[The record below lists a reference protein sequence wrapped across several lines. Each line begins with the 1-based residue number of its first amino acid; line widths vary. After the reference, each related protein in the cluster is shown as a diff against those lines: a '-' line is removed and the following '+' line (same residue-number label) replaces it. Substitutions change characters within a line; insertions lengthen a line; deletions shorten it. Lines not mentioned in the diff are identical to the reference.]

1 MKKFWLKTM
10 AIVIIISMLLS
21 VNTFAHSLEYIDV
34 VLNSGDVVEEEQY
47 YVGRSEE
54 NHPNYDPNFKDVN
67 KVTFNAFGSEPIIV
81 KNSGFSGC
89 IAPCTVNEI
98 VFNGT
103 GDIILGSRAFAITNI
118 TDLNLPS
125 NIKFEDGACD
135 VFSESK
141 VKNVTIGCSM
151 CESMFYGC
159 NYLENVTFT
168 ADNDINEIP
177 KAAFEL
183 TVGLKKIE
191 IPSSVKKIGDSAFD
205 LSTVSEI
212 KFNEGL
218 ETIGNLAF
226 NTWGSFEKIT
236 LPSTVKSIGEECFNS
251 YKPYLIELNDGLERV
266 GKQAF
271 ICKFANQSVKIPA
284 SVTEIGEKAFGYSD
298 SGKKAENFTIYGYR
312 GTAAE
317 TYANEN
323 GFTFIP
329 LDSTDPN
336 GINVVLN
343 SGDVVEAGQ
352 YSEPD
357 EYASDYKAVGTVTFN
372 ATGSKPITVKRLG
385 FSGNSSFSNNVKN
398 IIFNGNGEIILDSL
412 AFSCSCVTTLYLP
425 SNVHFADDAEYVFDG
440 AKNLK
445 KAIVACKLCPNMF
458 SESKELREV
467 EFSQGNN
474 LEELPDEAF
483 YLCGSLEK
491 INFPS
496 TLKRIGASCFYYSN
510 LSDINLNEG
519 LETIDEYAFYFAA
532 NCNSIEF
539 PSTLKSIGKSA
550 FLGCPFNAIQL
561 NDGLSSVGEKAFY
574 GNNFKSVTIPISVTS
589 IGEKA
594 FGYISDSKTID
605 GFTIYG
611 YRGTA
616 AETYAN
622 ENGFTF
628 IPLDLVEF
636 ERFEDTTS
644 TSVVYDVTVHSGAVV
659 EERQYAELYEEW
671 SEDHYWIN
679 KLTFDAR
686 GVAPITINDYGFAGA
701 NGAPGYIRTI
711 DFIGSGDVVFGS
723 QAFNFTGIE
732 SLTLPANVK
741 FKDNAEGIFT
751 SCLRLK
757 TADIYCDVVPK
768 MFDDCNSL
776 ETVNFKGNTTSIPY
790 AAFRNCNIKR
800 LDIPSSVKSIGEE
813 AFFGS
818 YQMAAV
824 TLRSGLSSIGAKAFY
839 DNNFKFVIIPASVTS
854 IGEKAFGYISDS
866 KTIDGFTI
874 YGYRG
879 TAAET
884 YANENGFTFVSLDSE
899 SSVKGVTYTPSW
911 SSVNDYS
918 FSVDGRPLKLQVIEA
933 TGATRTFSRHAS
945 NVAIKAYDE
954 QGNEV
959 HDTSADLAYEV
970 WTVKTR
976 LTPNSNLKIH
986 AKYDNVWEDQTYDF
1000 SISTLYS
1007 DTTLKSAELA
1017 ETSGKQSAVDCKIVT
1032 GSGVNKVRIEYED
1045 GMTTTVNS
1053 SMAVLN
1059 ETNMTYTYN
1068 LSVKPRHIGE
1078 NSFKVYIKTPT
1089 DGWKYAT
1096 TLTYTVE

>member
-10 AIVIIISMLLS
+10 AIVIVISMLLS

-323 GFTFIP
+323 GFTF
-329 LDSTDPN
+329 
-336 GINVVLN
+336 V
-343 SGDVVEAGQ
+343 
-352 YSEPD
+352 
-357 EYASDYKAVGTVTFN
+357 
-372 ATGSKPITVKRLG
+372 
-385 FSGNSSFSNNVKN
+385 
-398 IIFNGNGEIILDSL
+398 
-412 AFSCSCVTTLYLP
+412 
-425 SNVHFADDAEYVFDG
+425 
-440 AKNLK
+440 
-445 KAIVACKLCPNMF
+445 
-458 SESKELREV
+458 
-467 EFSQGNN
+467 
-474 LEELPDEAF
+474 
-483 YLCGSLEK
+483 
-491 INFPS
+491 
-496 TLKRIGASCFYYSN
+496 
-510 LSDINLNEG
+510 
-519 LETIDEYAFYFAA
+519 
-532 NCNSIEF
+532 
-539 PSTLKSIGKSA
+539 
-550 FLGCPFNAIQL
+550 
-561 NDGLSSVGEKAFY
+561 
-574 GNNFKSVTIPISVTS
+574 
-589 IGEKA
+589 
-594 FGYISDSKTID
+594 
-605 GFTIYG
+605 
-611 YRGTA
+611 
-616 AETYAN
+616 
-622 ENGFTF
+622 
-628 IPLDLVEF
+628 PLDLVEF

-644 TSVVYDVTVHSGAVV
+644 TSPVYDVTLHSGAVV

-723 QAFNFTGIE
+723 QVFNFTGIE

-824 TLRSGLSSIGAKAFY
+824 TLHSGLSSIGAKAFY

-879 TAAET
+879 TATET
-884 YANENGFTFVSLDSE
+884 YANENGFTFISLDSE
-899 SSVKGVTYTPSW
+899 SSVKDVTYTPSW

-945 NVAIKAYDE
+945 NVVIKAYDE

-976 LTPNSNLKIH
+976 LTPNSSLKIH

-1000 SISTLYS
+1000 NISTLYS

-1053 SMAVLN
+1053 SMAVLD

-1078 NSFKVYIKTPT
+1078 NSFKVYIKTPA

>member
-103 GDIILGSRAFAITNI
+103 GNIILGSRAFAITNI

-212 KFNEGL
+212 KYNEGL

-317 TYANEN
+317 TYATEN
-323 GFTFIP
+323 GFTF
-329 LDSTDPN
+329 
-336 GINVVLN
+336 V
-343 SGDVVEAGQ
+343 
-352 YSEPD
+352 
-357 EYASDYKAVGTVTFN
+357 
-372 ATGSKPITVKRLG
+372 
-385 FSGNSSFSNNVKN
+385 
-398 IIFNGNGEIILDSL
+398 
-412 AFSCSCVTTLYLP
+412 
-425 SNVHFADDAEYVFDG
+425 
-440 AKNLK
+440 
-445 KAIVACKLCPNMF
+445 
-458 SESKELREV
+458 
-467 EFSQGNN
+467 
-474 LEELPDEAF
+474 
-483 YLCGSLEK
+483 
-491 INFPS
+491 
-496 TLKRIGASCFYYSN
+496 
-510 LSDINLNEG
+510 
-519 LETIDEYAFYFAA
+519 
-532 NCNSIEF
+532 
-539 PSTLKSIGKSA
+539 
-550 FLGCPFNAIQL
+550 
-561 NDGLSSVGEKAFY
+561 
-574 GNNFKSVTIPISVTS
+574 
-589 IGEKA
+589 
-594 FGYISDSKTID
+594 
-605 GFTIYG
+605 
-611 YRGTA
+611 
-616 AETYAN
+616 
-622 ENGFTF
+622 
-628 IPLDLVEF
+628 PLDLVEF

-644 TSVVYDVTVHSGAVV
+644 TSPVYDVTVHSGAVV
-659 EERQYAELYEEW
+659 EERQYAEPYEEW

-723 QAFNFTGIE
+723 QVFNFTGIE

-839 DNNFKFVIIPASVTS
+839 GNNFKSVTIPISVTS

-884 YANENGFTFVSLDSE
+884 YANENGFTFIPLDSE
-899 SSVKGVTYTPSW
+899 SSVKDVTYTPSW

-945 NVAIKAYDE
+945 NVVIKAYDE

-1053 SMAVLN
+1053 SMAVLDK
-1059 ETNMTYTYN
+1059 TNMTYTYN
-1068 LSVKPRHIGE
+1068 LSVKTRHIGE
-1078 NSFKVYIKTPT
+1078 NSFKVYIKTPA

-1096 TLTYTVE
+1096 MLTYTVE

>member
-218 ETIGNLAF
+218 ETIGNSAF

-271 ICKFANQSVKIPA
+271 ICNFANQSVKIPA

-329 LDSTDPN
+329 LD
-336 GINVVLN
+336 
-343 SGDVVEAGQ
+343 
-352 YSEPD
+352 
-357 EYASDYKAVGTVTFN
+357 
-372 ATGSKPITVKRLG
+372 
-385 FSGNSSFSNNVKN
+385 
-398 IIFNGNGEIILDSL
+398 
-412 AFSCSCVTTLYLP
+412 
-425 SNVHFADDAEYVFDG
+425 
-440 AKNLK
+440 
-445 KAIVACKLCPNMF
+445 
-458 SESKELREV
+458 
-467 EFSQGNN
+467 
-474 LEELPDEAF
+474 
-483 YLCGSLEK
+483 
-491 INFPS
+491 
-496 TLKRIGASCFYYSN
+496 
-510 LSDINLNEG
+510 
-519 LETIDEYAFYFAA
+519 
-532 NCNSIEF
+532 
-539 PSTLKSIGKSA
+539 
-550 FLGCPFNAIQL
+550 
-561 NDGLSSVGEKAFY
+561 
-574 GNNFKSVTIPISVTS
+574 
-589 IGEKA
+589 
-594 FGYISDSKTID
+594 
-605 GFTIYG
+605 
-611 YRGTA
+611 
-616 AETYAN
+616 
-622 ENGFTF
+622 
-628 IPLDLVEF
+628 LVEF

-644 TSVVYDVTVHSGAVV
+644 TSPVYDVTVHSGAVV

-723 QAFNFTGIE
+723 QVFNFTGIE

-884 YANENGFTFVSLDSE
+884 YANENGFTFIPLDSE
-899 SSVKGVTYTPSW
+899 SSVMGVTYTPSW

-945 NVAIKAYDE
+945 NVVIKAYDE

-1000 SISTLYS
+1000 SVSTLYS

-1017 ETSGKQSAVDCKIVT
+1017 ETSGKKSAVDCKIVT

-1053 SMAVLN
+1053 SMAVLD

-1068 LSVKPRHIGE
+1068 LSVKTRHIGE
-1078 NSFKVYIKTPT
+1078 NSFKVYIKTPA

>member
-218 ETIGNLAF
+218 ETIGNSAF

-271 ICKFANQSVKIPA
+271 ICNFANQSVKIPA

-298 SGKKAENFTIYGYR
+298 SCKKAEN
-312 GTAAE
+312 
-317 TYANEN
+317 
-323 GFTFIP
+323 
-329 LDSTDPN
+329 
-336 GINVVLN
+336 
-343 SGDVVEAGQ
+343 
-352 YSEPD
+352 
-357 EYASDYKAVGTVTFN
+357 
-372 ATGSKPITVKRLG
+372 
-385 FSGNSSFSNNVKN
+385 
-398 IIFNGNGEIILDSL
+398 
-412 AFSCSCVTTLYLP
+412 
-425 SNVHFADDAEYVFDG
+425 
-440 AKNLK
+440 
-445 KAIVACKLCPNMF
+445 
-458 SESKELREV
+458 
-467 EFSQGNN
+467 
-474 LEELPDEAF
+474 
-483 YLCGSLEK
+483 
-491 INFPS
+491 
-496 TLKRIGASCFYYSN
+496 
-510 LSDINLNEG
+510 
-519 LETIDEYAFYFAA
+519 
-532 NCNSIEF
+532 
-539 PSTLKSIGKSA
+539 
-550 FLGCPFNAIQL
+550 
-561 NDGLSSVGEKAFY
+561 
-574 GNNFKSVTIPISVTS
+574 
-589 IGEKA
+589 
-594 FGYISDSKTID
+594 
-605 GFTIYG
+605 FTIYG

-644 TSVVYDVTVHSGAVV
+644 TSPVYDVTVHSGAVV

-768 MFDDCNSL
+768 MFYDCNSL

-800 LDIPSSVKSIGEE
+800 LDIPASVKSIGEE

-818 YQMAAV
+818 YQLEAV
-824 TLRSGLSSIGAKAFY
+824 ALRSGLSSIGAKAFY

-884 YANENGFTFVSLDSE
+884 YANENGFTFIPLDSE

-918 FSVDGRPLKLQVIEA
+918 ISVDGRPLKLQVIEA

-945 NVAIKAYDE
+945 NVVIKAYDE

-1007 DTTLKSAELA
+1007 DTTLKYAELA
-1017 ETSGKQSAVDCKIVT
+1017 ETSGKKSTVDCKIVT

-1045 GMTTTVNS
+1045 GMTSTVNS

>member
-1 MKKFWLKTM
+1 M

-218 ETIGNLAF
+218 ETIGNSAF

-271 ICKFANQSVKIPA
+271 ICNFANQSVKIPA

-298 SGKKAENFTIYGYR
+298 SCKKAEN
-312 GTAAE
+312 
-317 TYANEN
+317 
-323 GFTFIP
+323 
-329 LDSTDPN
+329 
-336 GINVVLN
+336 
-343 SGDVVEAGQ
+343 
-352 YSEPD
+352 
-357 EYASDYKAVGTVTFN
+357 
-372 ATGSKPITVKRLG
+372 
-385 FSGNSSFSNNVKN
+385 
-398 IIFNGNGEIILDSL
+398 
-412 AFSCSCVTTLYLP
+412 
-425 SNVHFADDAEYVFDG
+425 
-440 AKNLK
+440 
-445 KAIVACKLCPNMF
+445 
-458 SESKELREV
+458 
-467 EFSQGNN
+467 
-474 LEELPDEAF
+474 
-483 YLCGSLEK
+483 
-491 INFPS
+491 
-496 TLKRIGASCFYYSN
+496 
-510 LSDINLNEG
+510 
-519 LETIDEYAFYFAA
+519 
-532 NCNSIEF
+532 
-539 PSTLKSIGKSA
+539 
-550 FLGCPFNAIQL
+550 
-561 NDGLSSVGEKAFY
+561 
-574 GNNFKSVTIPISVTS
+574 
-589 IGEKA
+589 
-594 FGYISDSKTID
+594 
-605 GFTIYG
+605 FTIYG

-644 TSVVYDVTVHSGAVV
+644 TSPVYDVTVHSGAVV

-768 MFDDCNSL
+768 MFYDCNSL

-800 LDIPSSVKSIGEE
+800 LDIPASVKSIGEE

-818 YQMAAV
+818 YQLEAV
-824 TLRSGLSSIGAKAFY
+824 ALRSGLSSIGAKAFY

-884 YANENGFTFVSLDSE
+884 YANENGFTFIPLDSE

-976 LTPNSNLKIH
+976 LTPNSSLKIH

-1017 ETSGKQSAVDCKIVT
+1017 ETSGKKSTVDCKIVT

-1045 GMTTTVNS
+1045 GMTSTVNS

>member
-10 AIVIIISMLLS
+10 ASIIIISMLLS

-329 LDSTDPN
+329 LD
-336 GINVVLN
+336 
-343 SGDVVEAGQ
+343 
-352 YSEPD
+352 
-357 EYASDYKAVGTVTFN
+357 
-372 ATGSKPITVKRLG
+372 
-385 FSGNSSFSNNVKN
+385 
-398 IIFNGNGEIILDSL
+398 
-412 AFSCSCVTTLYLP
+412 
-425 SNVHFADDAEYVFDG
+425 
-440 AKNLK
+440 
-445 KAIVACKLCPNMF
+445 
-458 SESKELREV
+458 
-467 EFSQGNN
+467 
-474 LEELPDEAF
+474 
-483 YLCGSLEK
+483 
-491 INFPS
+491 
-496 TLKRIGASCFYYSN
+496 
-510 LSDINLNEG
+510 
-519 LETIDEYAFYFAA
+519 
-532 NCNSIEF
+532 
-539 PSTLKSIGKSA
+539 
-550 FLGCPFNAIQL
+550 
-561 NDGLSSVGEKAFY
+561 
-574 GNNFKSVTIPISVTS
+574 
-589 IGEKA
+589 
-594 FGYISDSKTID
+594 
-605 GFTIYG
+605 
-611 YRGTA
+611 
-616 AETYAN
+616 
-622 ENGFTF
+622 
-628 IPLDLVEF
+628 LVEF

-644 TSVVYDVTVHSGAVV
+644 TSPVCDVTVHSGAVV

-818 YQMAAV
+818 YKMAAV

-839 DNNFKFVIIPASVTS
+839 GNNFKSVTIPISVTS

-884 YANENGFTFVSLDSE
+884 YANENGFTFIPLDSE
-899 SSVKGVTYTPSW
+899 SSVMGVTYTPSW

-945 NVAIKAYDE
+945 NVVIKAYNE

-1053 SMAVLN
+1053 SMAVLD

-1078 NSFKVYIKTPT
+1078 NSFKVYIKTPA

>member
-1 MKKFWLKTM
+1 M
-10 AIVIIISMLLS
+10 ANIIIISMLLS
-21 VNTFAHSLEYIDV
+21 VNVYAETLEKIDV
-34 VLNSGDVVEEEQY
+34 VLNSGDIVEEEQY
-47 YVGRSEE
+47 YTGRSEE
-54 NHPNYDPNFKDVN
+54 FHPNYDPNFKDVN

-81 KNSGFSGC
+81 KKYGFAGWS
-89 IAPCTVNEI
+89 APGSVKEI

-103 GDIILGSRAFAITNI
+103 GDIILGSNAFAITNI
-118 TDLNLPS
+118 TELNLPS
-125 NIKFEDGACD
+125 NIKFEDGA
-135 VFSESK
+135 VEIFSGSK
-141 VKNVTIGCSM
+141 VKNVTIGCAM
-151 CESMFYGC
+151 CEGMFDEC

-168 ADNDINEIP
+168 SDIREIP
-177 KAAFEL
+177 KLAFDL

-191 IPSSVKKIGDSAFD
+191 IPSSVKKIGDSAFE
-205 LSTVSEI
+205 LSAVSEI

-226 NTWGSFEKIT
+226 KTWGSFEKIT
-236 LPSTVKSIGEECFNS
+236 LPSTVKSIGEQCFNS
-251 YKPYLIELNDGLERV
+251 NKPYDIELNDGLEHV

-271 ICKFANQSVKIPA
+271 VGEFDSKSVIIPA
-284 SVTEIGEKAFGYSD
+284 SVTEIGEMAFGYKSYF
-298 SGKKAENFTIYGYR
+298 GKKAENFTIYGYR

-323 GFTFIP
+323 GFTFVP
-329 LDSTDPN
+329 LN
-336 GINVVLN
+336 
-343 SGDVVEAGQ
+343 
-352 YSEPD
+352 
-357 EYASDYKAVGTVTFN
+357 
-372 ATGSKPITVKRLG
+372 
-385 FSGNSSFSNNVKN
+385 
-398 IIFNGNGEIILDSL
+398 
-412 AFSCSCVTTLYLP
+412 
-425 SNVHFADDAEYVFDG
+425 
-440 AKNLK
+440 
-445 KAIVACKLCPNMF
+445 
-458 SESKELREV
+458 
-467 EFSQGNN
+467 
-474 LEELPDEAF
+474 
-483 YLCGSLEK
+483 
-491 INFPS
+491 
-496 TLKRIGASCFYYSN
+496 
-510 LSDINLNEG
+510 
-519 LETIDEYAFYFAA
+519 
-532 NCNSIEF
+532 
-539 PSTLKSIGKSA
+539 
-550 FLGCPFNAIQL
+550 
-561 NDGLSSVGEKAFY
+561 
-574 GNNFKSVTIPISVTS
+574 
-589 IGEKA
+589 
-594 FGYISDSKTID
+594 
-605 GFTIYG
+605 
-611 YRGTA
+611 
-616 AETYAN
+616 
-622 ENGFTF
+622 
-628 IPLDLVEF
+628 LVEF

-644 TSVVYDVTVHSGAVV
+644 TSPVYDVTVHSGAVV

-818 YQMAAV
+818 YQLSAV

-839 DNNFKFVIIPASVTS
+839 GNNFKSVTIPISVTS

-884 YANENGFTFVSLDSE
+884 YATENGFTFIPLDSE
-899 SSVKGVTYTPSW
+899 SSVKDVTYTPSW

-945 NVAIKAYDE
+945 NVVIKAYDE

-976 LTPNSNLKIH
+976 LTPNSSLKIH
-986 AKYDNVWEDQTYDF
+986 AKYDNVWKDQTYDF

-1053 SMAVLN
+1053 SMAVLD

-1096 TLTYTVE
+1096 MLTYTVE

>member
-34 VLNSGDVVEEEQY
+34 FLNSGDVVEEEQY

-125 NIKFEDGACD
+125 SIKFENGACG

-141 VKNVTIGCSM
+141 VENVTISCSM

-329 LDSTDPN
+329 LD
-336 GINVVLN
+336 
-343 SGDVVEAGQ
+343 
-352 YSEPD
+352 
-357 EYASDYKAVGTVTFN
+357 
-372 ATGSKPITVKRLG
+372 
-385 FSGNSSFSNNVKN
+385 
-398 IIFNGNGEIILDSL
+398 
-412 AFSCSCVTTLYLP
+412 
-425 SNVHFADDAEYVFDG
+425 
-440 AKNLK
+440 
-445 KAIVACKLCPNMF
+445 
-458 SESKELREV
+458 
-467 EFSQGNN
+467 
-474 LEELPDEAF
+474 
-483 YLCGSLEK
+483 
-491 INFPS
+491 
-496 TLKRIGASCFYYSN
+496 
-510 LSDINLNEG
+510 
-519 LETIDEYAFYFAA
+519 
-532 NCNSIEF
+532 
-539 PSTLKSIGKSA
+539 
-550 FLGCPFNAIQL
+550 
-561 NDGLSSVGEKAFY
+561 
-574 GNNFKSVTIPISVTS
+574 
-589 IGEKA
+589 
-594 FGYISDSKTID
+594 
-605 GFTIYG
+605 
-611 YRGTA
+611 
-616 AETYAN
+616 
-622 ENGFTF
+622 
-628 IPLDLVEF
+628 LVEF

-644 TSVVYDVTVHSGAVV
+644 TSPVCDVTVHSGAVV

-800 LDIPSSVKSIGEE
+800 LDIPASVKSIGEE

-884 YANENGFTFVSLDSE
+884 YANENGFTFIPLDSE
-899 SSVKGVTYTPSW
+899 SSVMGVTYTPSW

-945 NVAIKAYDE
+945 NVVIKAYDE

-976 LTPNSNLKIH
+976 LTPNSSLKIH

-1000 SISTLYS
+1000 SVSTLYS

-1053 SMAVLN
+1053 SMAVLDK
-1059 ETNMTYTYN
+1059 TNMTYTYN
-1068 LSVKPRHIGE
+1068 LSVKTRHIGE
-1078 NSFKVYIKTPT
+1078 NSFKVYIKTPA

-1096 TLTYTVE
+1096 ALTYTVE

>member
-1 MKKFWLKTM
+1 MKIGFKTM
-10 AIVIIISMLLS
+10 VSVIIISMLLS
-21 VNTFAHSLEYIDV
+21 VNTFAHSLEDIDV
-34 VLNSGDVVEEEQY
+34 VLNSGDIVEEEQY
-47 YVGRSEE
+47 YTGRSEE
-54 NHPNYDPNFKDVN
+54 FHPNYDPNFKDVN

-159 NYLENVTFT
+159 NYLEKVTFT

-284 SVTEIGEKAFGYSD
+284 SVTEIEEKAFGYSD

-323 GFTFIP
+323 GFTF
-329 LDSTDPN
+329 
-336 GINVVLN
+336 V
-343 SGDVVEAGQ
+343 
-352 YSEPD
+352 
-357 EYASDYKAVGTVTFN
+357 
-372 ATGSKPITVKRLG
+372 
-385 FSGNSSFSNNVKN
+385 
-398 IIFNGNGEIILDSL
+398 
-412 AFSCSCVTTLYLP
+412 
-425 SNVHFADDAEYVFDG
+425 
-440 AKNLK
+440 
-445 KAIVACKLCPNMF
+445 
-458 SESKELREV
+458 
-467 EFSQGNN
+467 
-474 LEELPDEAF
+474 
-483 YLCGSLEK
+483 
-491 INFPS
+491 
-496 TLKRIGASCFYYSN
+496 
-510 LSDINLNEG
+510 
-519 LETIDEYAFYFAA
+519 
-532 NCNSIEF
+532 
-539 PSTLKSIGKSA
+539 
-550 FLGCPFNAIQL
+550 
-561 NDGLSSVGEKAFY
+561 
-574 GNNFKSVTIPISVTS
+574 
-589 IGEKA
+589 
-594 FGYISDSKTID
+594 
-605 GFTIYG
+605 
-611 YRGTA
+611 
-616 AETYAN
+616 
-622 ENGFTF
+622 
-628 IPLDLVEF
+628 PLDLVEF

-644 TSVVYDVTVHSGAVV
+644 TSPVYDVTVHSGAVV

-723 QAFNFTGIE
+723 QVFNFTGIE

-884 YANENGFTFVSLDSE
+884 YANENGFTFISLDSE
-899 SSVKGVTYTPSW
+899 SSVKDVTYTPSW

-945 NVAIKAYDE
+945 NVVIKAYDE

-976 LTPNSNLKIH
+976 LTPNSSLKIH

-1017 ETSGKQSAVDCKIVT
+1017 ETSGKKSAVDCKIVT
-1032 GSGVNKVRIEYED
+1032 GSGVNKVRIE
-1045 GMTTTVNS
+1045 
-1053 SMAVLN
+1053 
-1059 ETNMTYTYN
+1059 
-1068 LSVKPRHIGE
+1068 
-1078 NSFKVYIKTPT
+1078 
-1089 DGWKYAT
+1089 
-1096 TLTYTVE
+1096 

>member
-191 IPSSVKKIGDSAFD
+191 IPSSIKKIGDSAFD

-323 GFTFIP
+323 GFTF
-329 LDSTDPN
+329 
-336 GINVVLN
+336 V
-343 SGDVVEAGQ
+343 
-352 YSEPD
+352 
-357 EYASDYKAVGTVTFN
+357 
-372 ATGSKPITVKRLG
+372 
-385 FSGNSSFSNNVKN
+385 
-398 IIFNGNGEIILDSL
+398 
-412 AFSCSCVTTLYLP
+412 
-425 SNVHFADDAEYVFDG
+425 
-440 AKNLK
+440 
-445 KAIVACKLCPNMF
+445 
-458 SESKELREV
+458 
-467 EFSQGNN
+467 
-474 LEELPDEAF
+474 
-483 YLCGSLEK
+483 
-491 INFPS
+491 
-496 TLKRIGASCFYYSN
+496 
-510 LSDINLNEG
+510 
-519 LETIDEYAFYFAA
+519 
-532 NCNSIEF
+532 
-539 PSTLKSIGKSA
+539 
-550 FLGCPFNAIQL
+550 
-561 NDGLSSVGEKAFY
+561 
-574 GNNFKSVTIPISVTS
+574 
-589 IGEKA
+589 
-594 FGYISDSKTID
+594 
-605 GFTIYG
+605 
-611 YRGTA
+611 
-616 AETYAN
+616 
-622 ENGFTF
+622 
-628 IPLDLVEF
+628 PLDLVEF

-644 TSVVYDVTVHSGAVV
+644 TSPVYDVTVHSGAVV

-723 QAFNFTGIE
+723 QVFNFTGIE

-800 LDIPSSVKSIGEE
+800 LDIPASVKSIGEE

-818 YQMAAV
+818 YQMTAV
-824 TLRSGLSSIGAKAFY
+824 TLHSGLSSIGAKAFY

-884 YANENGFTFVSLDSE
+884 YANENGFTFIPLDSE
-899 SSVKGVTYTPSW
+899 SSVMGVTYTPSW

-945 NVAIKAYDE
+945 NVVIKAYDE

-959 HDTSADLAYEV
+959 HDTSADLVYEV

-976 LTPNSNLKIH
+976 LTPNSSLKIH

-1053 SMAVLN
+1053 SMAVLD

>member
-1 MKKFWLKTM
+1 MMKNFWLKTM
-10 AIVIIISMLLS
+10 ASIIIISMLLS

-168 ADNDINEIP
+168 ADDINEIP

-271 ICKFANQSVKIPA
+271 ICEFANQSVKIPA

-329 LDSTDPN
+329 LD
-336 GINVVLN
+336 L
-343 SGDVVEAGQ
+343 
-352 YSEPD
+352 
-357 EYASDYKAVGTVTFN
+357 
-372 ATGSKPITVKRLG
+372 VK
-385 FSGNSSFSNNVKN
+385 
-398 IIFNGNGEIILDSL
+398 
-412 AFSCSCVTTLYLP
+412 
-425 SNVHFADDAEYVFDG
+425 
-440 AKNLK
+440 
-445 KAIVACKLCPNMF
+445 
-458 SESKELREV
+458 
-467 EFSQGNN
+467 
-474 LEELPDEAF
+474 
-483 YLCGSLEK
+483 
-491 INFPS
+491 
-496 TLKRIGASCFYYSN
+496 
-510 LSDINLNEG
+510 
-519 LETIDEYAFYFAA
+519 
-532 NCNSIEF
+532 
-539 PSTLKSIGKSA
+539 
-550 FLGCPFNAIQL
+550 
-561 NDGLSSVGEKAFY
+561 
-574 GNNFKSVTIPISVTS
+574 
-589 IGEKA
+589 
-594 FGYISDSKTID
+594 
-605 GFTIYG
+605 
-611 YRGTA
+611 
-616 AETYAN
+616 
-622 ENGFTF
+622 
-628 IPLDLVEF
+628 F

-644 TSVVYDVTVHSGAVV
+644 TSVVYDVTVRSGAVV

-732 SLTLPANVK
+732 SLTLPENVK

-800 LDIPSSVKSIGEE
+800 LDIPASVKSIGEE

-818 YQMAAV
+818 SQMSAV

-854 IGEKAFGYISDS
+854 IGEKAFGFISDS
-866 KTIDGFTI
+866 ETIDGFTM

-884 YANENGFTFVSLDSE
+884 YANENGFTFIPLDSE
-899 SSVKGVTYTPSW
+899 SSVKSVTYNPSW

-918 FSVDGRPLKLQVIEA
+918 FTVNDRADKVQVIEA
-933 TGATRTFSRHAS
+933 TGATRTFARNNS
-945 NVAIKAYDE
+945 NVVIKGYDAE
-954 QGNEV
+954 GNEV
-959 HDTSADLAYEV
+959 SSLSRELDHEV
-970 WTVKTR
+970 WTIRTR
-976 LTPNSNLKIH
+976 LTPNSDLQVH
-986 AKYDNVWEDQTYDF
+986 AKYKNEWESLTYSF
-1000 SISTLYS
+1000 SVSTLSS
-1007 DTTLKSAELA
+1007 DKTLKSAELSS
-1017 ETSGKQSAVDCKIVT
+1017 TSVNPDSVECKIVT

-1045 GMTTTVNS
+1045 GMTTTVAS
-1053 SMAVLN
+1053 SMAVLD
-1059 ETNMTYTYN
+1059 EANMTYTYN
-1068 LSVKPRHIGE
+1068 LSVKPRHSGE
-1078 NSFKVYIKTPT
+1078 NNFKIYIKNPT
-1089 DGWKYAT
+1089 DGWTYAT
-1096 TLTYTVE
+1096 TLTYTVK

>member
-191 IPSSVKKIGDSAFD
+191 IPSSIKKIGDSAFD

-323 GFTFIP
+323 GFTF
-329 LDSTDPN
+329 
-336 GINVVLN
+336 V
-343 SGDVVEAGQ
+343 
-352 YSEPD
+352 
-357 EYASDYKAVGTVTFN
+357 
-372 ATGSKPITVKRLG
+372 
-385 FSGNSSFSNNVKN
+385 
-398 IIFNGNGEIILDSL
+398 
-412 AFSCSCVTTLYLP
+412 
-425 SNVHFADDAEYVFDG
+425 
-440 AKNLK
+440 
-445 KAIVACKLCPNMF
+445 
-458 SESKELREV
+458 
-467 EFSQGNN
+467 
-474 LEELPDEAF
+474 
-483 YLCGSLEK
+483 
-491 INFPS
+491 
-496 TLKRIGASCFYYSN
+496 
-510 LSDINLNEG
+510 
-519 LETIDEYAFYFAA
+519 
-532 NCNSIEF
+532 
-539 PSTLKSIGKSA
+539 
-550 FLGCPFNAIQL
+550 
-561 NDGLSSVGEKAFY
+561 
-574 GNNFKSVTIPISVTS
+574 
-589 IGEKA
+589 
-594 FGYISDSKTID
+594 
-605 GFTIYG
+605 
-611 YRGTA
+611 
-616 AETYAN
+616 
-622 ENGFTF
+622 
-628 IPLDLVEF
+628 PLDLVEF

-644 TSVVYDVTVHSGAVV
+644 TSPVYDVTVHSGAVV

-723 QAFNFTGIE
+723 QVFNFTGIE

-800 LDIPSSVKSIGEE
+800 LDIPASVKSIGEE

-818 YQMAAV
+818 YQMTAV
-824 TLRSGLSSIGAKAFY
+824 TLHSGLSSIGAKAFY

-884 YANENGFTFVSLDSE
+884 YANENGFTFIPLDSE
-899 SSVKGVTYTPSW
+899 SSVMGVTYTPSW

-945 NVAIKAYDE
+945 NVVIKAYDE

-959 HDTSADLAYEV
+959 HDTSADLVYEV

-976 LTPNSNLKIH
+976 LTPNSSLKIH

>member
-1 MKKFWLKTM
+1 MMKNFWLKTM
-10 AIVIIISMLLS
+10 ASIIIISMLLS

-168 ADNDINEIP
+168 ADDINEIP

-271 ICKFANQSVKIPA
+271 ICEFANQSVKIPA

-329 LDSTDPN
+329 LD
-336 GINVVLN
+336 L
-343 SGDVVEAGQ
+343 
-352 YSEPD
+352 
-357 EYASDYKAVGTVTFN
+357 
-372 ATGSKPITVKRLG
+372 VK
-385 FSGNSSFSNNVKN
+385 
-398 IIFNGNGEIILDSL
+398 
-412 AFSCSCVTTLYLP
+412 
-425 SNVHFADDAEYVFDG
+425 
-440 AKNLK
+440 
-445 KAIVACKLCPNMF
+445 
-458 SESKELREV
+458 
-467 EFSQGNN
+467 
-474 LEELPDEAF
+474 
-483 YLCGSLEK
+483 
-491 INFPS
+491 
-496 TLKRIGASCFYYSN
+496 
-510 LSDINLNEG
+510 
-519 LETIDEYAFYFAA
+519 
-532 NCNSIEF
+532 
-539 PSTLKSIGKSA
+539 
-550 FLGCPFNAIQL
+550 
-561 NDGLSSVGEKAFY
+561 
-574 GNNFKSVTIPISVTS
+574 
-589 IGEKA
+589 
-594 FGYISDSKTID
+594 
-605 GFTIYG
+605 
-611 YRGTA
+611 
-616 AETYAN
+616 
-622 ENGFTF
+622 
-628 IPLDLVEF
+628 F

-644 TSVVYDVTVHSGAVV
+644 TSVVYDVTVRSGAVV

-732 SLTLPANVK
+732 SLTLPENVK

-800 LDIPSSVKSIGEE
+800 LDIPASVKSIGEE

-818 YQMAAV
+818 SQMSAV

-854 IGEKAFGYISDS
+854 IGEKAFGFISDS
-866 KTIDGFTI
+866 ETIDGFTM

-884 YANENGFTFVSLDSE
+884 YANENGFTFIPLDSE
-899 SSVKGVTYTPSW
+899 SSVKGVTYNPSW

-918 FSVDGRPLKLQVIEA
+918 FTVNDRADKVQVIEA
-933 TGATRTFSRHAS
+933 TGATRTFARNNS
-945 NVAIKAYDE
+945 NVVIKGYDAE
-954 QGNEV
+954 GNEV
-959 HDTSADLAYEV
+959 SSLSRELDHEV
-970 WTVKTR
+970 WTIRTR
-976 LTPNSNLKIH
+976 LTPNSDLQVH
-986 AKYDNVWEDQTYDF
+986 AKYKNEWESLTYSF
-1000 SISTLYS
+1000 SVSTLSS
-1007 DTTLKSAELA
+1007 DKTLKSAELSS
-1017 ETSGKQSAVDCKIVT
+1017 TSGNPDSVECKIVT

-1045 GMTTTVNS
+1045 GMTTTVAS
-1053 SMAVLN
+1053 SMAVLD
-1059 ETNMTYTYN
+1059 EANMTYTYN
-1068 LSVKPRHIGE
+1068 LSVKPRHSGE
-1078 NSFKVYIKTPT
+1078 NNFKIYIKNPT
-1089 DGWKYAT
+1089 DGWTYAT
-1096 TLTYTVE
+1096 TLTYTVK

>member
-236 LPSTVKSIGEECFNS
+236 LPSTVKSIGEQCFNS
-251 YKPYLIELNDGLERV
+251 NKPYDIELNDGLEHV

-271 ICKFANQSVKIPA
+271 ICNFANQSVKIPA

-329 LDSTDPN
+329 LD
-336 GINVVLN
+336 
-343 SGDVVEAGQ
+343 
-352 YSEPD
+352 
-357 EYASDYKAVGTVTFN
+357 
-372 ATGSKPITVKRLG
+372 
-385 FSGNSSFSNNVKN
+385 
-398 IIFNGNGEIILDSL
+398 
-412 AFSCSCVTTLYLP
+412 
-425 SNVHFADDAEYVFDG
+425 
-440 AKNLK
+440 
-445 KAIVACKLCPNMF
+445 
-458 SESKELREV
+458 
-467 EFSQGNN
+467 
-474 LEELPDEAF
+474 
-483 YLCGSLEK
+483 
-491 INFPS
+491 
-496 TLKRIGASCFYYSN
+496 
-510 LSDINLNEG
+510 
-519 LETIDEYAFYFAA
+519 
-532 NCNSIEF
+532 
-539 PSTLKSIGKSA
+539 
-550 FLGCPFNAIQL
+550 
-561 NDGLSSVGEKAFY
+561 
-574 GNNFKSVTIPISVTS
+574 
-589 IGEKA
+589 
-594 FGYISDSKTID
+594 
-605 GFTIYG
+605 
-611 YRGTA
+611 
-616 AETYAN
+616 
-622 ENGFTF
+622 
-628 IPLDLVEF
+628 LVEF

-644 TSVVYDVTVHSGAVV
+644 TSPVYDVTVHSGAVV

-723 QAFNFTGIE
+723 QVFNFTGIE

-800 LDIPSSVKSIGEE
+800 LDIPASVKSIGEE

-818 YQMAAV
+818 YQLAAV
-824 TLRSGLSSIGAKAFY
+824 TLHSGLSSIGAKAFY

-884 YANENGFTFVSLDSE
+884 YANENGFTFIPLDSE

-918 FSVDGRPLKLQVIEA
+918 ISVDGRPLKLQVIEA

-945 NVAIKAYDE
+945 NVVIKAYDE

-1007 DTTLKSAELA
+1007 DTTLKYAELA
-1017 ETSGKQSAVDCKIVT
+1017 ETSGKKSTVDCKIVT

-1045 GMTTTVNS
+1045 GMTSTVNS

>member
-218 ETIGNLAF
+218 ETIGNSAF

-271 ICKFANQSVKIPA
+271 ICNFANQSVKIPA

-298 SGKKAENFTIYGYR
+298 SGKKAENFAIYGYR

-317 TYANEN
+317 TYATEN
-323 GFTFIP
+323 GFTFVP

-343 SGDVVEAGQ
+343 SGDVVEVGQ

-357 EYASDYKAVGTVTFN
+357 EYTSDYKAVGTVTFN

-483 YLCGSLEK
+483 YLCSSLEK

-496 TLKRIGASCFYYSN
+496 TLKRIGASGFYYSN

-594 FGYISDSKTID
+594 FGYISDYKTID

-628 IPLDLVEF
+628 IPLD
-636 ERFEDTTS
+636 
-644 TSVVYDVTVHSGAVV
+644 
-659 EERQYAELYEEW
+659 
-671 SEDHYWIN
+671 
-679 KLTFDAR
+679 
-686 GVAPITINDYGFAGA
+686 
-701 NGAPGYIRTI
+701 
-711 DFIGSGDVVFGS
+711 
-723 QAFNFTGIE
+723 
-732 SLTLPANVK
+732 
-741 FKDNAEGIFT
+741 
-751 SCLRLK
+751 
-757 TADIYCDVVPK
+757 
-768 MFDDCNSL
+768 
-776 ETVNFKGNTTSIPY
+776 
-790 AAFRNCNIKR
+790 
-800 LDIPSSVKSIGEE
+800 
-813 AFFGS
+813 
-818 YQMAAV
+818 
-824 TLRSGLSSIGAKAFY
+824 
-839 DNNFKFVIIPASVTS
+839 
-854 IGEKAFGYISDS
+854 
-866 KTIDGFTI
+866 
-874 YGYRG
+874 
-879 TAAET
+879 
-884 YANENGFTFVSLDSE
+884 SE
-899 SSVKGVTYTPSW
+899 SSVKDVTYTPSW

-945 NVAIKAYDE
+945 NVVIKAYDE

-1053 SMAVLN
+1053 SMAVLD

-1068 LSVKPRHIGE
+1068 LSVKTRHIGE

>member
-191 IPSSVKKIGDSAFD
+191 IPSSIKKIGDSAFD

-323 GFTFIP
+323 GFTF
-329 LDSTDPN
+329 
-336 GINVVLN
+336 V
-343 SGDVVEAGQ
+343 
-352 YSEPD
+352 
-357 EYASDYKAVGTVTFN
+357 
-372 ATGSKPITVKRLG
+372 
-385 FSGNSSFSNNVKN
+385 
-398 IIFNGNGEIILDSL
+398 
-412 AFSCSCVTTLYLP
+412 
-425 SNVHFADDAEYVFDG
+425 
-440 AKNLK
+440 
-445 KAIVACKLCPNMF
+445 
-458 SESKELREV
+458 
-467 EFSQGNN
+467 
-474 LEELPDEAF
+474 
-483 YLCGSLEK
+483 
-491 INFPS
+491 
-496 TLKRIGASCFYYSN
+496 
-510 LSDINLNEG
+510 
-519 LETIDEYAFYFAA
+519 
-532 NCNSIEF
+532 
-539 PSTLKSIGKSA
+539 
-550 FLGCPFNAIQL
+550 
-561 NDGLSSVGEKAFY
+561 
-574 GNNFKSVTIPISVTS
+574 
-589 IGEKA
+589 
-594 FGYISDSKTID
+594 
-605 GFTIYG
+605 
-611 YRGTA
+611 
-616 AETYAN
+616 
-622 ENGFTF
+622 
-628 IPLDLVEF
+628 PLDLVEF

-644 TSVVYDVTVHSGAVV
+644 TSPVYDVTVHSGAVV

-723 QAFNFTGIE
+723 QVFNFTGIE

-800 LDIPSSVKSIGEE
+800 LDIPASVKSIGEE

-818 YQMAAV
+818 YQMTAV
-824 TLRSGLSSIGAKAFY
+824 TLHSGLSSIGAKAFY

-884 YANENGFTFVSLDSE
+884 YANENGFTFIPLDSE
-899 SSVKGVTYTPSW
+899 SSVMGVTYTPSW

-976 LTPNSNLKIH
+976 LTPNSSLKIH

>member
-323 GFTFIP
+323 GFTF
-329 LDSTDPN
+329 
-336 GINVVLN
+336 V
-343 SGDVVEAGQ
+343 
-352 YSEPD
+352 
-357 EYASDYKAVGTVTFN
+357 
-372 ATGSKPITVKRLG
+372 
-385 FSGNSSFSNNVKN
+385 
-398 IIFNGNGEIILDSL
+398 
-412 AFSCSCVTTLYLP
+412 
-425 SNVHFADDAEYVFDG
+425 
-440 AKNLK
+440 
-445 KAIVACKLCPNMF
+445 
-458 SESKELREV
+458 
-467 EFSQGNN
+467 
-474 LEELPDEAF
+474 
-483 YLCGSLEK
+483 
-491 INFPS
+491 
-496 TLKRIGASCFYYSN
+496 
-510 LSDINLNEG
+510 
-519 LETIDEYAFYFAA
+519 
-532 NCNSIEF
+532 
-539 PSTLKSIGKSA
+539 
-550 FLGCPFNAIQL
+550 
-561 NDGLSSVGEKAFY
+561 
-574 GNNFKSVTIPISVTS
+574 
-589 IGEKA
+589 
-594 FGYISDSKTID
+594 
-605 GFTIYG
+605 
-611 YRGTA
+611 
-616 AETYAN
+616 
-622 ENGFTF
+622 
-628 IPLDLVEF
+628 PLDLIEF

-644 TSVVYDVTVHSGAVV
+644 TSPVYDVTVHSGAVV

-723 QAFNFTGIE
+723 QVFNFTGIE

-800 LDIPSSVKSIGEE
+800 LDIPASVKSIGEE

-866 KTIDGFTI
+866 KTIDGFTV

-884 YANENGFTFVSLDSE
+884 YANENGFTFIPLDSE
-899 SSVKGVTYTPSW
+899 SSVMGVTYTPSW

-976 LTPNSNLKIH
+976 LTPNSSLKIH

-1017 ETSGKQSAVDCKIVT
+1017 ETSGKQSAVDCIIVT

-1053 SMAVLN
+1053 SMAVLD

-1068 LSVKPRHIGE
+1068 LSLKPRHIGE
-1078 NSFKVYIKTPT
+1078 NSFKVYIKTPA

-1096 TLTYTVE
+1096 ALTYTVE

>member
-10 AIVIIISMLLS
+10 ASIIIISMLLS
-21 VNTFAHSLEYIDV
+21 VNVYAETLEKIDV
-34 VLNSGDVVEEEQY
+34 VLNSGDIVEEEQY
-47 YVGRSEE
+47 YTGRSEE
-54 NHPNYDPNFKDVN
+54 FHPNYDPNFKDVN

-236 LPSTVKSIGEECFNS
+236 LPSTVKSIGEKCFNS

-312 GTAAE
+312 GT
-317 TYANEN
+317 T
-323 GFTFIP
+323 
-329 LDSTDPN
+329 
-336 GINVVLN
+336 
-343 SGDVVEAGQ
+343 
-352 YSEPD
+352 
-357 EYASDYKAVGTVTFN
+357 
-372 ATGSKPITVKRLG
+372 
-385 FSGNSSFSNNVKN
+385 
-398 IIFNGNGEIILDSL
+398 
-412 AFSCSCVTTLYLP
+412 
-425 SNVHFADDAEYVFDG
+425 
-440 AKNLK
+440 
-445 KAIVACKLCPNMF
+445 
-458 SESKELREV
+458 
-467 EFSQGNN
+467 
-474 LEELPDEAF
+474 
-483 YLCGSLEK
+483 
-491 INFPS
+491 
-496 TLKRIGASCFYYSN
+496 
-510 LSDINLNEG
+510 
-519 LETIDEYAFYFAA
+519 
-532 NCNSIEF
+532 
-539 PSTLKSIGKSA
+539 
-550 FLGCPFNAIQL
+550 
-561 NDGLSSVGEKAFY
+561 
-574 GNNFKSVTIPISVTS
+574 
-589 IGEKA
+589 
-594 FGYISDSKTID
+594 
-605 GFTIYG
+605 
-611 YRGTA
+611 

-644 TSVVYDVTVHSGAVV
+644 TSPVYDVTVHSGAVV

-723 QAFNFTGIE
+723 QVFNFTGIE

-768 MFDDCNSL
+768 MFYDCNSL

-800 LDIPSSVKSIGEE
+800 LDIPASVKSIGEE

-818 YQMAAV
+818 YQLEAV
-824 TLRSGLSSIGAKAFY
+824 ALRSGLSSIGAKAFY

-884 YANENGFTFVSLDSE
+884 YANENGFTFIPLDSE

-918 FSVDGRPLKLQVIEA
+918 ISVDGRPLKLQVIEA

-976 LTPNSNLKIH
+976 LTPNSSLKIH

-1017 ETSGKQSAVDCKIVT
+1017 ETSGKKSTVDCKIVT

-1053 SMAVLN
+1053 SMAVLD

>member
-1 MKKFWLKTM
+1 MKIGLKTM

-218 ETIGNLAF
+218 ETIGNSAF

-323 GFTFIP
+323 GFTF
-329 LDSTDPN
+329 
-336 GINVVLN
+336 V
-343 SGDVVEAGQ
+343 
-352 YSEPD
+352 
-357 EYASDYKAVGTVTFN
+357 
-372 ATGSKPITVKRLG
+372 
-385 FSGNSSFSNNVKN
+385 
-398 IIFNGNGEIILDSL
+398 
-412 AFSCSCVTTLYLP
+412 
-425 SNVHFADDAEYVFDG
+425 
-440 AKNLK
+440 
-445 KAIVACKLCPNMF
+445 
-458 SESKELREV
+458 
-467 EFSQGNN
+467 
-474 LEELPDEAF
+474 
-483 YLCGSLEK
+483 
-491 INFPS
+491 
-496 TLKRIGASCFYYSN
+496 
-510 LSDINLNEG
+510 
-519 LETIDEYAFYFAA
+519 
-532 NCNSIEF
+532 
-539 PSTLKSIGKSA
+539 
-550 FLGCPFNAIQL
+550 
-561 NDGLSSVGEKAFY
+561 
-574 GNNFKSVTIPISVTS
+574 
-589 IGEKA
+589 
-594 FGYISDSKTID
+594 
-605 GFTIYG
+605 
-611 YRGTA
+611 
-616 AETYAN
+616 
-622 ENGFTF
+622 
-628 IPLDLVEF
+628 PLDLVEF

-644 TSVVYDVTVHSGAVV
+644 TSPVYDVTVHSGAVV

-711 DFIGSGDVVFGS
+711 DFIGSGEVVFGS
-723 QAFNFTGIE
+723 QVFNFTGIE

-800 LDIPSSVKSIGEE
+800 LDIPASVKSIGEE
-813 AFFGS
+813 AFFES
-818 YQMAAV
+818 YQLSAV

-884 YANENGFTFVSLDSE
+884 YANENGFTFIPLDSE
-899 SSVKGVTYTPSW
+899 SSVMGVTYTPSW

-945 NVAIKAYDE
+945 NVVIKAYNE

-959 HDTSADLAYEV
+959 HDTSVDLAYEV

-976 LTPNSNLKIH
+976 LTPNSSLKIH

-1053 SMAVLN
+1053 SMAVLD

-1078 NSFKVYIKTPT
+1078 NSFKVYIKTPA

>member
-103 GDIILGSRAFAITNI
+103 GDIIIGSNAFAVTNI

-191 IPSSVKKIGDSAFD
+191 IPSSVKKIGDSAFE
-205 LSTVSEI
+205 LSAVSEI

-226 NTWGSFEKIT
+226 KTWGSFEKIT
-236 LPSTVKSIGEECFNS
+236 LPSTVKSIGEQCFNS
-251 YKPYLIELNDGLERV
+251 NKPYDIELNDGLEHV

-271 ICKFANQSVKIPA
+271 VGEFDSKSVIIPA
-284 SVTEIGEKAFGYSD
+284 SVTEIGEMAFGYKSYF
-298 SGKKAENFTIYGYR
+298 GKKAENFTIYGYR

-329 LDSTDPN
+329 LDS
-336 GINVVLN
+336 
-343 SGDVVEAGQ
+343 
-352 YSEPD
+352 
-357 EYASDYKAVGTVTFN
+357 
-372 ATGSKPITVKRLG
+372 
-385 FSGNSSFSNNVKN
+385 
-398 IIFNGNGEIILDSL
+398 
-412 AFSCSCVTTLYLP
+412 
-425 SNVHFADDAEYVFDG
+425 
-440 AKNLK
+440 
-445 KAIVACKLCPNMF
+445 
-458 SESKELREV
+458 
-467 EFSQGNN
+467 
-474 LEELPDEAF
+474 
-483 YLCGSLEK
+483 
-491 INFPS
+491 
-496 TLKRIGASCFYYSN
+496 
-510 LSDINLNEG
+510 
-519 LETIDEYAFYFAA
+519 
-532 NCNSIEF
+532 
-539 PSTLKSIGKSA
+539 
-550 FLGCPFNAIQL
+550 
-561 NDGLSSVGEKAFY
+561 
-574 GNNFKSVTIPISVTS
+574 
-589 IGEKA
+589 
-594 FGYISDSKTID
+594 
-605 GFTIYG
+605 
-611 YRGTA
+611 
-616 AETYAN
+616 
-622 ENGFTF
+622 
-628 IPLDLVEF
+628 
-636 ERFEDTTS
+636 
-644 TSVVYDVTVHSGAVV
+644 
-659 EERQYAELYEEW
+659 
-671 SEDHYWIN
+671 
-679 KLTFDAR
+679 
-686 GVAPITINDYGFAGA
+686 
-701 NGAPGYIRTI
+701 
-711 DFIGSGDVVFGS
+711 
-723 QAFNFTGIE
+723 
-732 SLTLPANVK
+732 
-741 FKDNAEGIFT
+741 
-751 SCLRLK
+751 
-757 TADIYCDVVPK
+757 
-768 MFDDCNSL
+768 
-776 ETVNFKGNTTSIPY
+776 
-790 AAFRNCNIKR
+790 
-800 LDIPSSVKSIGEE
+800 
-813 AFFGS
+813 
-818 YQMAAV
+818 
-824 TLRSGLSSIGAKAFY
+824 
-839 DNNFKFVIIPASVTS
+839 
-854 IGEKAFGYISDS
+854 
-866 KTIDGFTI
+866 
-874 YGYRG
+874 
-879 TAAET
+879 
-884 YANENGFTFVSLDSE
+884 E
-899 SSVKGVTYTPSW
+899 SSVKDVTYTPSW

-945 NVAIKAYDE
+945 NVVIKAYNE

-976 LTPNSNLKIH
+976 LTPNSRLKIH

-1000 SISTLYS
+1000 SVSTLDS

-1017 ETSGKQSAVDCKIVT
+1017 ETSGKQSAVGCKIVT

-1053 SMAVLN
+1053 SMAVLD

-1068 LSVKPRHIGE
+1068 LSVKPRHIAE

>member
-1 MKKFWLKTM
+1 M

-118 TDLNLPS
+118 TYLNLPS

-159 NYLENVTFT
+159 NYLETVTFT

-191 IPSSVKKIGDSAFD
+191 IPSSVKKIGDSAFE
-205 LSTVSEI
+205 LSAVSEI

-323 GFTFIP
+323 GFTF
-329 LDSTDPN
+329 
-336 GINVVLN
+336 V
-343 SGDVVEAGQ
+343 
-352 YSEPD
+352 
-357 EYASDYKAVGTVTFN
+357 
-372 ATGSKPITVKRLG
+372 
-385 FSGNSSFSNNVKN
+385 
-398 IIFNGNGEIILDSL
+398 
-412 AFSCSCVTTLYLP
+412 
-425 SNVHFADDAEYVFDG
+425 
-440 AKNLK
+440 
-445 KAIVACKLCPNMF
+445 
-458 SESKELREV
+458 
-467 EFSQGNN
+467 
-474 LEELPDEAF
+474 
-483 YLCGSLEK
+483 
-491 INFPS
+491 
-496 TLKRIGASCFYYSN
+496 
-510 LSDINLNEG
+510 
-519 LETIDEYAFYFAA
+519 
-532 NCNSIEF
+532 
-539 PSTLKSIGKSA
+539 
-550 FLGCPFNAIQL
+550 
-561 NDGLSSVGEKAFY
+561 
-574 GNNFKSVTIPISVTS
+574 
-589 IGEKA
+589 
-594 FGYISDSKTID
+594 
-605 GFTIYG
+605 
-611 YRGTA
+611 
-616 AETYAN
+616 
-622 ENGFTF
+622 
-628 IPLDLVEF
+628 PLDLVEF

-644 TSVVYDVTVHSGAVV
+644 TSPVYDVTVHSGAVV

-723 QAFNFTGIE
+723 QVFNFTGIE

-800 LDIPSSVKSIGEE
+800 LDIPASVKSIGEE

-866 KTIDGFTI
+866 KTIDGFTV

-884 YANENGFTFVSLDSE
+884 YANENGFTFIPLDSE
-899 SSVKGVTYTPSW
+899 SSVMGVTYTPSW

-976 LTPNSNLKIH
+976 LTPNSSLKIH

-1045 GMTTTVNS
+1045 GMTSTVNS